1 MEKGNWRLLFFL
13 IATGVM
19 MFGCIIH
26 DGSGQP
32 PPETVQYVDLER
44 YAGEWYE
51 IARYPNRF
59 QQNCPASKATYSLL
73 PNGKVKVLNECW
85 DRGYRKVLRSVT
97 GKARV
102 VDAQSNA
109 RLKVTFFWPF
119 SGDYWIIGLGDD
131 YEYAVVGH
139 PDRKYL
145 WILSRNP
152 EMEEELY
159 GRISDDLKKQGYD
172 PARLIRRKQE
182 GETYE
187 S

>member
-1 MEKGNWRLLFFL
+1 MTAIKYLLIIF
-13 IATGVM
+13 TGLLLLVACVPGKDSALAPLKT
-19 MFGCIIH
+19 F
-26 DGSGQP
+26 DQ
-32 PPETVQYVDLER
+32 VDLAR

-59 QQNCPASKATYSLL
+59 QRDCPASKATYTLL
-73 PNGKVKVLNECW
+73 PNGKVEVLNECY
-85 DRGYRKVLRSVT
+85 DRAFQNVLRSVK

-102 VDAQSNA
+102 VDSTSNA
-109 RLKVTFFWPF
+109 QLKVSFFWPF

-145 WILSRNP
+145 WILARSP
-152 EMEEELY
+152 EMPEQLY
-159 GRISDDLKKQGYD
+159 DRITERLKNQGYD
-172 PARLIRRKQE
+172 PDRLVRRSE
-182 GETYE
+182 PGGNYD